1 VKVAKVAQAH
11 EFILELP
18 EGYDTVIGER
28 GVGLSGGQKQ
38 RVAIARALLVD
49 PRILILDDS
58 TSSVDS
64 ETDFKIQ
71 LALSELMQNRTCFVI
86 AQRIGTVRNADLI
99 LLLDNQKLVAKGTHD
114 QLLRTSE
121 LYAEILA
128 SQFGERDELI
138 AAVEEEMTL

>member
-1 VKVAKVAQAH
+1 M
-11 EFILELP
+11 
-18 EGYDTVIGER
+18 
-28 GVGLSGGQKQ
+28 
-38 RVAIARALLVD
+38 D

-99 LLLDNQKLVAKGTHD
+99 LLLDDQKLVAKGTHD